1 MFIAL
6 LFIMYVRAN
15 MFIWPLFGS
24 RAWSSIPWKIT
35 GGSPC
40 EHLGSSFQRERN
52 NNLLY
57 DVFHMRSM
65 TRTRF
70 FFLFSD
76 YFVLHQMC
84 WSLGKKEGE
93 EKERDKS
100 EGKWVGERKKWEL
113 ILNFNWAPAAT
124 QTVDEGGRGETQQL
138 RRRDGWMDVDVER
151 EEGREWGAR
160 QSHSV

>member
-1 MFIAL
+1 
-6 LFIMYVRAN
+6 
-15 MFIWPLFGS
+15 
-24 RAWSSIPWKIT
+24 
-35 GGSPC
+35 
-40 EHLGSSFQRERN
+40 
-52 NNLLY
+52 
-57 DVFHMRSM
+57 
-65 TRTRF
+65 
-70 FFLFSD
+70 
-76 YFVLHQMC
+76 MC

-100 EGKWVGERKKWEL
+100 EGKWVGEGKKWEL

-124 QTVDEGGRGETQQL
+124 QTVDEGGRRRGETQQL